1 MWIGRQAGLTKK
13 YIQNGNVTKYKVG
26 KVNKEKVSAMF
37 KESREELVNT
47 FNGNTL
53 IVLKMITGFMWV
65 RKLK

>member
-13 YIQNGNVTKYKVG
+13 YIQNGITKYKVG

-37 KESREELVNT
+37 IESREELVNT

-53 IVLKMITGFMWV
+53 IVLKMITGFTWV
-65 RKLK
+65 QKLK